1 MTMLKY
7 SFKTFILNGLGA
19 DFLRI
24 CKVYHYCQRRNIKLY
39 MDAEDD
45 WQLVPSGPRN
55 WRFFFESLD
64 MTSEV
69 LPLVNHHMITLLEK
83 EPISFEEL
91 SQVANQLFQPTTQF
105 IFPCPIHPVVLHVRR
120 GDKVSGSWKEGQFHE
135 LREYYEHV
143 RSQYTPSDVYVMT
156 DSPHVYE
163 EAKRNGFQVDDTE
176 VRRDGFVKKH
186 YDTPY
191 DQIDVMDEA
200 ITFFKNMS
208 IFKNATHLVGS
219 NASFFYVLGQAL
231 HGKQGV
237 SLSNNLSY
245 YTFG

>member
-7 SFKTFILNGLGA
+7 SFKSFIMNGLGA

-24 CKVYHYCQRRNIKLY
+24 CKVYHYCQRRGIKLY
-39 MDAEDD
+39 MDAEDE
-45 WQLVPSGPRN
+45 WQLVPSEPRT

-64 MTSEV
+64 MTIDP
-69 LPLVNHHMITLLEK
+69 LPLVDHPLITLLET

-91 SQVANQLFQPTTQF
+91 KSVAQKLFQPTKRF
-105 IFPCPIHPVVLHVRR
+105 IFPCPIHPVVIHVRR
-120 GDKVSGSWKEGQFHE
+120 GDKVNGTWKEGQFHE
-135 LREYYEHV
+135 LREYYEPLQ
-143 RSQYTPSDVYVMT
+143 REYTPSDVYVMT
-156 DSPHVYE
+156 DSPDVYE
-163 EAKRNGFQVDDTE
+163 EAKREGFQVDDYE
-176 VRRDGFVKKH
+176 IRRDGFVKKH

-191 DQIDVMDEA
+191 DPESLIDEA
-200 ITFFKNMS
+200 TTFFKNMS
-208 IFKNATHLVGS
+208 IFKNATRVVGS

-231 HGKQGV
+231 HGKQGI